1 MAVQRSKTRVH
12 IFSWRVLILL
22 LFASK
27 RDSLCFSAQ
36 SGSSL
41 LPSPGVILD
50 FGKLLT
56 AGVNSEVVEQVVAEV
71 VSVLFG
77 MAAFWHLSGTEIHVN
92 TYRLWLNQLPDIE
105 NCQ

>member
-27 RDSLCFSAQ
+27 CDSLCFSAQ

-71 VSVLFG
+71 GSVLFG
-77 MAAFWHLSGTEIHVN
+77 MAAFLAFIR
-92 TYRLWLNQLPDIE
+92 Y
-105 NCQ
+105 